1 MNRSSREGLTS
12 PTRTREHVKKHRA
25 KDEALVNSITVDH
38 YCIPTK
44 TRLTDAMMG
53 EVKCFGLI
61 IARVK
66 VSSGEEGVGYIVLP
80 NNVGGGAIES
90 LITRDLSAAVLGQP
104 VERTERIWNEM
115 DALMKSL
122 GRSGLASRAMSV
134 LDIAVWDAKAK
145 ICKKPLWQLLGGQHD
160 LMLPLKDL
168 IRQTERFLSA
178 GFLAIKIKVGRREMK
193 EDVQRVRA
201 VRAFL
206 DNYSFEIG
214 GAWTT
219 SQARKAMIA
228 LEKHSVDW
236 VEIPIVTDDVDG
248 YNSLSDLAV
257 PVMYNDEYGSIIT
270 KIAAGETVT
279 TEQQM
284 MHLIREGKLNY
295 AQLGVNDIGGIT
307 PFMKAAHYAEIHR
320 VPVTS
325 HGVHDLHVHLMAALS
340 NSSYT
345 EVCEYR
351 IDEFITQPL
360 KIANGKAQIST
371 LPGHGI
377 VFQFKVVTAMEKRGG
392 REGFGG

>member
-1 MNRSSREGLTS
+1 MCNASS
-12 PTRTREHVKKHRA
+12 
-25 KDEALVNSITVDH
+25 
-38 YCIPTK
+38 
-44 TRLTDAMMG
+44 
-53 EVKCFGLI
+53 
-61 IARVK
+61 
-66 VSSGEEGVGYIVLP
+66 
-80 NNVGGGAIES
+80 
-90 LITRDLSAAVLGQP
+90 
-104 VERTERIWNEM
+104 
-115 DALMKSL
+115 
-122 GRSGLASRAMSV
+122 
-134 LDIAVWDAKAK
+134 
-145 ICKKPLWQLLGGQHD
+145 
-160 LMLPLKDL
+160 
-168 IRQTERFLSA
+168 
-178 GFLAIKIKVGRREMK
+178 
-193 EDVQRVRA
+193 
-201 VRAFL
+201 
-206 DNYSFEIG
+206 
-214 GAWTT
+214 AWTT

-257 PVMYNDEYGSIIT
+257 P
-270 KIAAGETVT
+270 IAAGETVT

-377 VFQFKVVTAMEKRGG
+377 VFQFKSLEKYRDAGNPKSSVVLKRQQA
-392 REGFGG
+392 RISSKEATSITKRTPKESWDAKSSARDLMDY